1 MSSEVGKPIVIKS
14 SQMELRLERCMEVS
28 RDRVGNGQGRQEK
41 WVEQRCGG
49 RRGKGRLEPAAR

>member
-1 MSSEVGKPIVIKS
+1 MSSEVRKAIMVKS

-28 RDRVGNGQGRQEK
+28 RDRDGNGQGR

-49 RRGKGRLEPAAR
+49 GRGKGMLEPAAR